1 MKPTIQ
7 LNEMIR
13 RGDTTRPNSRRV
25 ASPRTDYHFRGS
37 YGDDFLGGGGGRKR
51 FPSFR
56 KISEDYFDY
65 EARSPFKSEAAF
77 FGLIVATVALPLFEV
92 ARALLTWI
100 R

>member
-13 RGDTTRPNSRRV
+13 RGDTTRPISRRV

-37 YGDDFLGGGGGRKR
+37 YGDDFYGPGGRKR

-56 KISEDYFDY
+56 KISEDYFDS
-65 EARSPFKSEAAF
+65 EASSHFKSEAVYF
-77 FGLIVATVALPLFEV
+77 VLIVATVALPLVEV